1 MTDVSGNQSGWL
13 TRVLIREKWCWDSG
27 EAGWQSDERQI
38 LIESGTQFD
47 AFKRLELLV
56 MLRHD
61 ILSLGHEDTY
71 PYLLI
76 LSLIIRIGL
85 HGLLS

>member
-27 EAGWQSDERQI
+27 EAGWRSDERQI
-38 LIESGTQFD
+38 LISQGLNLT

>member
-47 AFKRLELLV
+47 RVQK
-56 MLRHD
+56 
-61 ILSLGHEDTY
+61 
-71 PYLLI
+71 
-76 LSLIIRIGL
+76 IGVV
-85 HGLLS
+85 GNA